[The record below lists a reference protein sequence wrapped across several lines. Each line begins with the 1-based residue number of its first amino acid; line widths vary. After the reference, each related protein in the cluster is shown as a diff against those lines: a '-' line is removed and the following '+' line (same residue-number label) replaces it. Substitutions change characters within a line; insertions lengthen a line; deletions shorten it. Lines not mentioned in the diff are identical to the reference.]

1 MDDVAADVHRQI
13 AADCAGFG
21 FQGLGGA
28 NQLAGTGN
36 HAFTLP
42 HHGNHRPTGDEVD
55 QTSEEG
61 ALPMDP
67 VVALR
72 QVAARGE
79 LLKPHQF
86 EALALEA
93 AKDLTHQTPLD
104 TIGLDRDKTAF
115 DGHGKGFK
123 VCPSS
128 VAALPVGKQGE
139 PTKAKDPLDAGC
151 ECKARGKGWAR
162 SLDSEGSGRPAMA
175 TPAAAQTPSDKG
187 AMLEKAGWT
196 TADSADLY
204 GVDEWGKPYFS
215 VNDKGHI
222 QISPQGDQGPVMD
235 LVDLV
240 KGLQGRNLSLP
251 LLIRFD
257 NILEDRLRHL
267 HQAFEKAIE
276 KYAYAG
282 RYQGVFPVKC
292 NQQRHVVEQIME
304 TGRPWHFG
312 LEAGSK
318 AELLIALSLLD
329 DPKALL
335 ICNGYKDQRYIETA
349 ILARHLGRQPVV
361 VIEQPDE
368 VARIIKASKELGA
381 APLIGIRARLSTRST
396 GRWGSSVGDK
406 AKFGLAIP
414 DIVAT
419 VEALR
424 EAGLL
429 TELKLLHFHV
439 GSQIND
445 IAVLKDA
452 LQEAGQIYASL
463 RQLEA
468 PMGYLDV
475 GGGLGVDYDGSRTAT
490 AASKNYSLQNYAN
503 DVVATIKECCEPLG
517 IKVPTLVSESGRAIA
532 SHFSVLVF
540 DVLGTGTLPR
550 TIPTQKESEPLTVR
564 NLRETL
570 NTLTTI
576 ENQLKEAQPESS
588 SNKIRLE
595 KLQEAWNDAI
605 KFKEDALAAFRL
617 GYLSLSE
624 RAIAEQL
631 AWACADKI
639 SKQLPATGIPAEL
652 SDLRA
657 ALAKTYYANLSIFR
671 SAPDTWAIDQLFPV
685 MPIHRLDE
693 KPEELGR
700 FADLTCDSDGKL
712 ERFIGGGNV
721 KTLLELHPFIDG
733 EPYWIGMFLA
743 GAYQEV
749 MGNLH
754 NLFGSTNAVNVRLNS
769 EGEYQ
774 LDHVVK
780 GDTNAQV
787 LEAMEH
793 NPAELLERLRVASET
808 AIRSGQLEIK
818 DASKLMTHLESS
830 LRQTTYLN
838 N

>member
-1 MDDVAADVHRQI
+1 
-13 AADCAGFG
+13 
-21 FQGLGGA
+21 
-28 NQLAGTGN
+28 
-36 HAFTLP
+36 
-42 HHGNHRPTGDEVD
+42 
-55 QTSEEG
+55 
-61 ALPMDP
+61 
-67 VVALR
+67 
-72 QVAARGE
+72 
-79 LLKPHQF
+79 
-86 EALALEA
+86 
-93 AKDLTHQTPLD
+93 
-104 TIGLDRDKTAF
+104 
-115 DGHGKGFK
+115 
-123 VCPSS
+123 
-128 VAALPVGKQGE
+128 
-139 PTKAKDPLDAGC
+139 
-151 ECKARGKGWAR
+151 
-162 SLDSEGSGRPAMA
+162 
-175 TPAAAQTPSDKG
+175 
-187 AMLEKAGWT
+187 
-196 TADSADLY
+196 
-204 GVDEWGKPYFS
+204 
-215 VNDKGHI
+215 
-222 QISPQGDQGPVMD
+222 
-235 LVDLV
+235 
-240 KGLQGRNLSLP
+240 
-251 LLIRFD
+251 
-257 NILEDRLRHL
+257 
-267 HQAFEKAIE
+267 
-276 KYAYAG
+276 
-282 RYQGVFPVKC
+282 
-292 NQQRHVVEQIME
+292 ME
-304 TGRPWHFG
+304 SGRPWHFG

-318 AELLIALSLLD
+318 AELLIALSLLE

-349 ILARHLGRQPVV
+349 ILARRLGRQPVV

-414 DIVAT
+414 EVLAT

-424 EAGLL
+424 EANLL

-463 RQLEA
+463 SQLGA

-490 AASKNYSLQNYAN
+490 AASKNYSMQNYAN
-503 DVVATIKECCEPLG
+503 DVVATIKECCEPLD
-517 IKVPTLVSESGRAIA
+517 ILVPTLVSESGRAIA
-532 SHFSVLVF
+532 SHFSVLIF

-550 TIPTQKESEPLTVR
+550 TIPTLRESEPLTVR

-588 SNKIRLE
+588 TIKIKLE

-617 GYLSLSE
+617 GYLSLSD

-671 SAPDTWAIDQLFPV
+671 SAPDTWAIDQLFPI

-712 ERFIGGGNV
+712 ERFIDSGSV
-721 KTLLELHPFIDG
+721 KNLLELHPFVDG

-754 NLFGSTNAVNVRLNS
+754 NLFGSTNAVNIRLNS

-793 NPAELLERLRVASET
+793 DPTELLERLRVASET
-808 AIRSGQLEIK
+808 AIRSGRLEIK
-818 DASKLMTHLESS
+818 DASKLMDHLESS